1 MCYGT
6 VARGETEGPIVADG
20 ISLSPGAGTYETTA
34 DSAGGYV
41 FHALNGGSI
50 EAVTPVSIVA
60 KGVSTAAVLAESKG
74 AITLNGGEVVT
85 SGNLAQG
92 VSVLGRSR
100 AVLGVDS
107 LGEGV
112 KIATT
117 GHTSS
122 AVHARES
129 DVSIQNSVISTA
141 GTRAYG
147 IEAAE
152 FATVQMSGGSITT
165 GGLSATAVSARNA
178 RVELADVDVR
188 TRGADG
194 TAIAAA
200 KSSTIEAERIAVV
213 AEAYAGMVID
223 VEALSTLRLSDSS
236 IEALS
241 LNDGIGVRSYG
252 NVSLHDVDVTMSGA
266 MSSAMRLYGGS
277 AEIENSK
284 FTSTA
289 DRSTGIYVLE
299 STQLNIS
306 RSAIDVLGYGLN
318 INGKDNDVRLT
329 DVNIST
335 SGSSVDSLGTG
346 IWIVGASKLDMTGG
360 SIATRGTQD
369 VAVDNRRG
377 NVFLKGVQVSTAGAS
392 AHGLYASMDAGPI
405 GPKLAVDNT
414 NVLTTGSGSVG
425 AIARLGGSVRLDNS
439 SVTTQGAKA
448 HGLIAGGSGEMTLSN
463 TDVLTRGDGAW
474 AAVVNSDGYLDIDG
488 GSLISE
494 GHGAL
499 WIRSARALAIHDGA
513 RIVGGNGT
521 LVAVDASFATPFE
534 LSLDQDVYAQGDI
547 VVNPDDVHDGK
558 PILAEVNVNLKGRS
572 HWVGSTALVNRA
584 VMTDDSRWTLTH
596 DSSVGQLGLTNSTL
610 ELSESGSGNF
620 NRLDVAG
627 DLDTRGAN
635 LIFSGAL
642 AGDSSPVDF
651 LHVHGNTSGDA
662 TVQVRN
668 AHGAGALTSNGIQ
681 IIQVDGRSDAEYVL
695 GGRAV
700 AGGYDYFLYKGGVT
714 SPDDGGWYLRSELAP
729 VPPDPCDDD
738 PNGPGCVAPVPDPCD
753 VDPSGPGCI
762 SPPIP
767 EPCEI
772 DPSGP
777 GCAIPPVPEPCE
789 VDPAGPGCAVP
800 PVPEPCEADSNSVDC
815 IVRPVDPCEEDPAGS
830 GCHEPDPCET
840 AGGGDCNRPEPPMI
854 LRPEIGAYLAN
865 QSMAASLF
873 HHRLQDSLAVNGD
886 RAWLRVVNTY
896 VRQTVAGQLA
906 LRGHATTL
914 LGGTDL
920 LYWGEGGSVRAGLMA
935 GAGQAST
942 DVMSEMSGY
951 SSVGTVKGLVIG
963 GYLSWDKRLAGGAG
977 AYADVW
983 LQHGRYRNTVKGAGL
998 DEERYE
1004 AMSSSASFDTGYS
1017 LLIRET
1023 DAARL
1028 MVEPQL
1034 QITYT
1039 SQHGESLVERNGT
1052 VVEPG
1057 GSRRVSSRLG
1067 FQVRGDIRNPQ
1078 RKVSPF
1084 VSLAWL
1090 NEAGSNEVLMDGVAH
1105 RGALPRSRYE
1115 VRGGV
1120 QVQLGRR
1127 WSAWGDV
1134 SLGRGKEGYRSTSAQ
1149 AGLSANW

>member
-1 MCYGT
+1 M
-6 VARGETEGPIVADG
+6 
-20 ISLSPGAGTYETTA
+20 
-34 DSAGGYV
+34 
-41 FHALNGGSI
+41 
-50 EAVTPVSIVA
+50 
-60 KGVSTAAVLAESKG
+60 
-74 AITLNGGEVVT
+74 VV
-85 SGNLAQG
+85 
-92 VSVLGRSR
+92 
-100 AVLGVDS
+100 
-107 LGEGV
+107 
-112 KIATT
+112 
-117 GHTSS
+117 
-122 AVHARES
+122 
-129 DVSIQNSVISTA
+129 
-141 GTRAYG
+141 
-147 IEAAE
+147 
-152 FATVQMSGGSITT
+152 
-165 GGLSATAVSARNA
+165 
-178 RVELADVDVR
+178 
-188 TRGADG
+188 
-194 TAIAAA
+194 
-200 KSSTIEAERIAVV
+200 
-213 AEAYAGMVID
+213 D

-414 NVLTTGSGSVG
+414 NVLTTGPGSVG

-596 DSSVGQLGLTNSTL
+596 DSSVGELSLTDSTL
-610 ELSESGSGNF
+610 EFSQSGSGTF
-620 NRLDVAG
+620 NHLDVAG
-627 DLDTRGAN
+627 DFDTRGAN

-642 AGDSSPVDF
+642 AGDGSPVDF
-651 LHVHGNTSGDA
+651 LHVHGNTSGHA

-668 AHGAGALTSNGIQ
+668 ARGAGALTSNGIQ
-681 IIQVDGRSDAEYVL
+681 IVQVDGRSDAEYVL
-695 GGRAV
+695 AGRAV
-700 AGGYDYFLYKGGVT
+700 AGAYDYFLYKGSIA
-714 SPDDGGWYLRSELAP
+714 SPNDGGWYLRSELAP
-729 VPPDPCDDD
+729 VPPDPCELDPNAPGCGVPLPDPCDID
-738 PNGPGCVAPVPDPCD
+738 PNGPGCITPPIPEPCEA
-753 VDPSGPGCI
+753 DPSGPGCVI
-762 SPPIP
+762 PPVPEPCEADPSGPGCVTPPAP

-777 GCAIPPVPEPCE
+777 GCVAPPAPEPCE
-789 VDPAGPGCAVP
+789 VESESA
-800 PVPEPCEADSNSVDC
+800 DC
-815 IVRPVDPCEEDPAGS
+815 IVRPVEPCEEGPAAS
-830 GCHEPDPCET
+830 DCQEPDPC
-840 AGGGDCNRPEPPMI
+840 AVIAGGDCNAPKPPMI

-865 QSMAASLF
+865 LSMAATLF
-873 HHRLQDSLAVNGD
+873 NYRIQD
-886 RAWLRVVNTY
+886 RAVAGNDDRSWLRVINTY

-906 LRGHATTL
+906 LSGRATTL
-914 LGGTDL
+914 LGGMDL
-920 LYWGEGGSVRAGLMA
+920 LYWGEQGRARAGLMA

-942 DVMSEMSGY
+942 DVMSRMSGY
-951 SSVGTVKGLVIG
+951 TSVGTVKGAVVG
-963 GYLSWDKRLAGGAG
+963 GYVSWDQRLTSGEG
-977 AYADVW
+977 AYADIW
-983 LQHGRYRNTVKGAGL
+983 LQHGRYHNTVQGAGL

-1004 AMSSSASFDTGYS
+1004 AMSNSVSVDAGYAA
-1017 LLIRET
+1017 LIRET
-1023 DAARL
+1023 DRVRL

-1034 QITYT
+1034 QVTYT

-1057 GSRRVSSRLG
+1057 SSRRVSSRLG
-1067 FQVRGDIRNPQ
+1067 LKISGDVRNTVR
-1078 RKVSPF
+1078 RLSPF
-1084 VSLAWL
+1084 VSFAWL
-1090 NEAGSNEVLMDGVAH
+1090 NEAGANEVTMDGTAH
-1105 RGALPRSRYE
+1105 RGALPQSRYQ
-1115 VRGGV
+1115 VRGGA
-1120 QVQLGRR
+1120 QVQLGSR

-1134 SLGRGKEGYRSTSAQ
+1134 SLERGKASYRSASAQ
-1149 AGLSANW
+1149 AGLRASW